1 MSNNNFD
8 TLARNFLKANKNSI
22 PGIDKYM
29 SLLDSE
35 DGKKLLGQLSTSGGD
50 TLKKNAE
57 KAAMGDKD
65 ATKQLIKSLLGGKEG
80 RELAAKVMEIKKSM
94 DN

>member
-1 MSNNNFD
+1 MGNNNFD
-8 TLARNFLKANKNSI
+8 SIARDFLAANKNSI

-29 SLLDSE
+29 SLLDSDE
-35 DGKKLLGQLSTSGGD
+35 GKRLLGQLSASGGD

-57 KAAMGDKD
+57 KAASGDKN

-94 DN
+94 DD